1 MNASGRQT
9 ALLDRLEPSSR
20 ARLEPNLEL
29 VSIATGEALTDPR
42 KPLEFVYF
50 LKSGLATLTCGDA
63 EHGAAV
69 ALIGPEN
76 FTGHPLLLGRTHSAC
91 GTIVQIQ
98 GEAWRIRADILL
110 RLADEDPALRLALL
124 HAIDDLFQQIAEAAL
139 ANAQL
144 TVEARLARLVLMVSE
159 RMSEPLL
166 RLTHDRMARMLGCR
180 RAGVTMGMHLL
191 EGEKAIRATRGCI
204 LVRDEEK
211 LRQTACNMRNS
222 PAPAANLGPTN
233 PTPAPARA
241 RTY

>member
-1 MNASGRQT
+1 MTASGRQS

-20 ARLEPNLEL
+20 ARLEPKLEP

-42 KPLEFVYF
+42 KPIDFVYF

-69 ALIGPEN
+69 ALIGPES
-76 FTGHPLLLGRTHSAC
+76 FTGHGLLLGRTHSAC
-91 GTIVQIQ
+91 GTLVQIP
-98 GEAWRIRADILL
+98 GEAWRIRANILL
-110 RLADEDPALRLALL
+110 PLVDEDPALRLVLL
-124 HAIDDLFQQIAEAAL
+124 HAVDDLFQQIAEAAL

-166 RLTHDRMARMLGCR
+166 RLTHDRIARMLGCR

-191 EGEKAIRATRGCI
+191 EGEKAVRATRGCI
-204 LVRDEEK
+204 LVRDEDK
-211 LRQTACNMRNS
+211 LRQTARNLRTG
-222 PAPAANLGPTN
+222 PAPAENLSQ
-233 PTPAPARA
+233 PASARI
-241 RTY
+241 RTS